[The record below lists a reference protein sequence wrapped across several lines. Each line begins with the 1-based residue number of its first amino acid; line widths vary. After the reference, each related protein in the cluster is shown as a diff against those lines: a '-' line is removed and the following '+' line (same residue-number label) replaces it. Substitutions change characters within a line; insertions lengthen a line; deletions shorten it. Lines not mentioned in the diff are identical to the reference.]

1 MDTIRSTGVSTIP
14 SKSTDAVG
22 LTKISTIPS
31 NSIDINTFSKKKG
44 KKRRRR
50 YMSIDTRG
58 S

>member
-31 NSIDINTFSKKKG
+31 NSIDINTFSKKKE
-44 KKRRRR
+44 KKEEED
-50 YMSIDTRG
+50 ICQ
-58 S
+58 